1 MNIKIDI
8 ESLIESIS
16 SIEKRHLLE
25 ILGVIDGT
33 KNVMRIHINLYK
45 EYEILLIFAKKHN
58 LFLCHTPF
66 KLKVAWTNEIS
77 DTFLKSVPWE
87 DDSSEM
93 FVAYISKNPDTNKI
107 AQTIEIDSTNLEA
120 GLLYQYPNCC
130 CINYDLISK
139 GELWLDLL
147 LKNSSGISVWGS
159 RLKNLYNL

>member
-58 LFLCHTPF
+58 LFVIEDNAQGIGCDYTFSDGTVKKTGTIGHIGCTSFFPTKNLGCYGDGGAVF
-66 KLKVAWTNEIS
+66 SNNRKLANQI
-77 DTFLKSVPWE
+77 
-87 DDSSEM
+87 
-93 FVAYISKNPDTNKI
+93 KI
-107 AQTIEIDSTNLEA
+107 IA
-120 GLLYQYPNCC
+120 GLFI
-130 CINYDLISK
+130 INHF
-139 GELWLDLL
+139 E
-147 LKNSSGISVWGS
+147 
-159 RLKNLYNL
+159 